1 MVGPRA
7 YCTVHMMVCNREKA
21 MLLFSRTLKQIL
33 GRPYTII
40 IDYPVQS
47 TVPGSSRGKHI
58 DFRSNC
64 SLKGLV
70 LWLLVGPSI
79 NISRP
84 TYDTRYWY
92 RWYQVLPGTNPVLVH
107 SL

>member
-40 IDYPVQS
+40 IDYPVQ
-47 TVPGSSRGKHI
+47 
-58 DFRSNC
+58 
-64 SLKGLV
+64 
-70 LWLLVGPSI
+70 
-79 NISRP
+79 
-84 TYDTRYWY
+84 
-92 RWYQVLPGTNPVLVH
+92 YQVVVEVSTLIFGVIAH
-107 SL
+107 